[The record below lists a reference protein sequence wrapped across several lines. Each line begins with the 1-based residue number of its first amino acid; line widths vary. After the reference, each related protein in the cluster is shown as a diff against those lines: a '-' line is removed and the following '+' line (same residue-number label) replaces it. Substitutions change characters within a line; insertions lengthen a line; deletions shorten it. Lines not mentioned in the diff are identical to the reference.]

1 MNMNENTKKII
12 LIAEDED
19 TNLVVLKT
27 MLRRFD
33 DITII
38 HAYNGKE
45 ALSIVESQ
53 PDVYLVLMDLKMP
66 VMDGF
71 EATRNIKKIKPQLPV
86 IAVTAFAMTGDEQ
99 RALGAGCDA
108 YIAKPINRNQLYELL
123 SNFGLKKIEN

>member
-1 MNMNENTKKII
+1 MNENTKKII

>member
-1 MNMNENTKKII
+1 MNENTKKII

-53 PDVYLVLMDLKMP
+53 PDVYLVFMDLKMP

>member
-1 MNMNENTKKII
+1 MNENTKKII
-12 LIAEDED
+12 LIAEDEV

-53 PDVYLVLMDLKMP
+53 PDVYLVFMDLKMP